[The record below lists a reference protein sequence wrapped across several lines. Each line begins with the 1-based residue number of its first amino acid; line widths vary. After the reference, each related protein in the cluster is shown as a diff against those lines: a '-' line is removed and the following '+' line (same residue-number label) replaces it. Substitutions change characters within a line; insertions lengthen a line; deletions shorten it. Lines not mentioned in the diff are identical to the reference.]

1 MARSNVVWVVL
12 NTREHLGPL
21 AATFTVKHELK
32 TWLGEQSYL
41 AKKQMRL
48 FRCPDNPR
56 WPDNLVPIEMA
67 LENFL

>member
-32 TWLGEQSYL
+32 TWLAEQSYL
-41 AKKQMRL
+41 AKKQMRF

-56 WPDNLVPIEMA
+56 RYDNEKPVEIAM
-67 LENFL
+67 ENFL